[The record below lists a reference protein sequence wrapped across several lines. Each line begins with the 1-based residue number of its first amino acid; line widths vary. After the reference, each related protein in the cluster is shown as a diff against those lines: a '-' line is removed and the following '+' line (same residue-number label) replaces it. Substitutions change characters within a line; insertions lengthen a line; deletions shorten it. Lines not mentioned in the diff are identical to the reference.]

1 MENTTRRVVVTG
13 AGAVTPVGSTVPEMW
28 NSLISGKNGI
38 APISLFDTSDF
49 KVKVAAEVKEHLVFI
64 PCKTA
69 HDVLDEALLP
79 AAGEPQ
85 IEAPVIPVINAQSAR
100 A

>member
-1 MENTTRRVVVTG
+1 MLNLDE
-13 AGAVTPVGSTVPEMW
+13 
-28 NSLISGKNGI
+28 
-38 APISLFDTSDF
+38 
-49 KVKVAAEVKEHLVFI
+49 VAAEVKEHLVFI